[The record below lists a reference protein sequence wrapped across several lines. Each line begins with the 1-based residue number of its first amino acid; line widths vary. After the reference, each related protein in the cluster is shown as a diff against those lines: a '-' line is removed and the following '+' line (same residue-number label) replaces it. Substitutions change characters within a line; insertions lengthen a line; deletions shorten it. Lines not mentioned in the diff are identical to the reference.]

1 MVPHRQR
8 AAFPFANLQEG
19 VGGERSDEQATLAG
33 TSREGDGP
41 KKKKQREKSN
51 RYITAGEE
59 NLTLIK
65 D

>member
-19 VGGERSDEQATLAG
+19 VGGERSDKQATLAG

-41 KKKKQREKSN
+41 KKKNKEKKVTDTSQQVKK
-51 RYITAGEE
+51 I
-59 NLTLIK
+59 
-65 D
+65 